1 MRHSWRIEWTFS
13 ESSRAFIL
21 LAAACWT
28 LIGCSCSE
36 WRHYVM
42 ASQHAV
48 AAKVL
53 LLGSGLRGLLHVSVV
68 PHFQVLH
75 LQSTRTMLIASYR
88 VHMLT
93 SCTNAL
99 QRKHGLWL
107 PSKDNKL
114 HLGFENQQSIGENA
128 RSQKNP
134 GDEND
139 RYDLT
144 QTTFLQ
150 TKDEKQNSQ
159 FLMKSHYFN
168 GYKLSKFLAS
178 HLPVVCL

>member
-1 MRHSWRIEWTFS
+1 
-13 ESSRAFIL
+13 
-21 LAAACWT
+21 
-28 LIGCSCSE
+28 
-36 WRHYVM
+36 M

-99 QRKHGLWL
+99 QRKHGL
-107 PSKDNKL
+107 
-114 HLGFENQQSIGENA
+114 
-128 RSQKNP
+128 
-134 GDEND
+134 
-139 RYDLT
+139 
-144 QTTFLQ
+144 
-150 TKDEKQNSQ
+150 
-159 FLMKSHYFN
+159 
-168 GYKLSKFLAS
+168 
-178 HLPVVCL
+178 